1 MTLLSLDDSQIAA
14 TTRDRLTIPAGTY
27 AGQTAPVNTTS
38 LPVVAY
44 TTTAMS
50 DDTAY
55 AITRTFWQQKAA
67 MGAGAAW
74 WKGVD
79 QSLMGTITG
88 KLHPGALR
96 YYKEAGFTL
105 TAAQQ

>member
-44 TTTAMS
+44 TTTAMG

-55 AITRTFWQQKAA
+55 AITRTLWQQKAA
-67 MGAGAAW
+67 MGAGAGW

-96 YYKEAGFTL
+96 YYKEAGVL
-105 TAAQQ
+105 